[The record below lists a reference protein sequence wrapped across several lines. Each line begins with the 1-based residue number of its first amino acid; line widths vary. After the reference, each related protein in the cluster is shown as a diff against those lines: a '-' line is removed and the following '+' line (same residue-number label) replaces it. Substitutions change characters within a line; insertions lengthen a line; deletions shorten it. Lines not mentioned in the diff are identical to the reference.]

1 MNSQCSARQ
10 GWNSELRLK
19 NILLKS
25 RNPML
30 AIALQ
35 YCSPAVAL
43 RPRWLLPR
51 LLQGQR
57 WYVPAWGWWFSKF
70 CSACLFL
77 SFSTAVANQTEL
89 LSWYIG
95 WWASDGKLD
104 DHRWCLMW
112 FVSCK
117 SGFGLIKSIENW
129 AVNAL
134 AIFHRWAS
142 IEFSPWAH
150 MSLSCQAWISWL
162 SAPSLRS
169 HCTSSALFCLK
180 DWSNISGIMEVLRS
194 WPTVKQSVAYWYKY
208 LSNQPMEKGQL

>member
-1 MNSQCSARQ
+1 MNGQYSVRQ
-10 GWNSELRLK
+10 GWNSELPLK
-19 NILLKS
+19 NILLNN

-77 SFSTAVANQTEL
+77 SFSTALANQTEL

-95 WWASDGKLD
+95 WWASDRKLD
-104 DHRWCLMW
+104 DHWWCLMW
-112 FVSCK
+112 FVSCQGSASSRASRTEQSTLSQFSTDGPRLNFHHEPTWVWVAK
-117 SGFGLIKSIENW
+117 HEESPDCPLQVWEVI
-129 AVNAL
+129 AL
-134 AIFHRWAS
+134 LQH
-142 IEFSPWAH
+142 
-150 MSLSCQAWISWL
+150 LS
-162 SAPSLRS
+162 
-169 HCTSSALFCLK
+169 
-180 DWSNISGIMEVLRS
+180 V
-194 WPTVKQSVAYWYKY
+194 
-208 LSNQPMEKGQL
+208 